1 MRGYQPHSRYRKGV
15 TYNFVQKDISNF
27 FHPFGLGYYPDG
39 FDDELEPGIVPP
51 GSNSECGDTN
61 NCPAPMYVLDG
72 EYLGEY
78 SNDNEEIAPVT
89 NDSEDFGLSS
99 YRSLFFEKSPSS
111 WVRSGTFEVAL
122 KFDVDDFTDDIFYY
136 CKIHNFM
143 SGRIKF
149 VDSLG
154 DALNEIDF
162 PTIDYTYD
170 EPSAYDQSCGTYN
183 LNDFQLPHPECPEK
197 FVCNK
202 PEGVV
207 GKFGECL
214 DSMNCAMAV
223 GMTTNVNQGSAIA
236 LFNHQMIPHHQNA
249 VNMCKALFK
258 SGEIECDDITQAR
271 VNIKCG
277 MASLCYSIINEQN
290 FQIRLMRSYL
300 RFSGYDEEDDCK
312 VSISKSPKESKVPK
326 SSNDSKS
333 PKMRKTL

>member
-1 MRGYQPHSRYRKGV
+1 
-15 TYNFVQKDISNF
+15 
-27 FHPFGLGYYPDG
+27 
-39 FDDELEPGIVPP
+39 
-51 GSNSECGDTN
+51 
-61 NCPAPMYVLDG
+61 MYVLDG

-78 SNDNEEIAPVT
+78 SNNEEIAPVT
-89 NDSEDFGLSS
+89 NSEDFGLRP
-99 YRSLFFEKSPSS
+99 YRTLFFEKSPTS
-111 WVRSGTFEVAL
+111 WVSSGIFEVAL

-136 CKIHNFM
+136 CHIHNFM

-149 VDSLG
+149 VDSEG
-154 DALNEIDF
+154 DALNDADF
-162 PTIDYTYD
+162 PSIDYTYD

-183 LNDFQLPHPECPEK
+183 LGDFQLPHPECPEK

-249 VNMCKALFK
+249 VNMCKSLFK
-258 SGEIECDDITQAR
+258 SGEIECDDITQGR
-271 VNIKCG
+271 VDIKCG

-290 FQIRLMRSYL
+290 FQIQLMR
-300 RFSGYDEEDDCK
+300 RFLSSSGYDEEDDCK
-312 VSISKSPKESKVPK
+312 VKLPKQKSA
-326 SSNDSKS
+326 
-333 PKMRKTL
+333 KMRKRL